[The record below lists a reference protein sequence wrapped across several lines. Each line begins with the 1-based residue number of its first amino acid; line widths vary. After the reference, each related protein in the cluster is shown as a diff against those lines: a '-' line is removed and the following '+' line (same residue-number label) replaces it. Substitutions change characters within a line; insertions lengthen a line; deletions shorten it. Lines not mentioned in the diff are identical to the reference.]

1 MARARNIKPGT
12 MENEALAALPP
23 LHRLLWIYLWMLADR
38 EGRLEDRPQRIK
50 VKALPY
56 DSANVDAMLRDLHQA
71 GFIIRYAV
79 SGRRFIQI
87 VNFAKHQKPHGNE
100 AVSEIPPPESADPAP
115 AEAVGAGD
123 VRGDEG
129 LTTMVVSPSDSGDK
143 DFAPEEQALGPCIS
157 DSLIDRLSDSLI
169 AGDENSSRVLKLKPR
184 EKRDSRGARLPE
196 GWTLPDEWAL
206 WAIRRCGFSPS
217 QVCGTAEA
225 FADYWHAESSAK
237 ARKCDWFATWRN
249 WCRRERAQHASH
261 GPPYAPSARDLRE
274 HRDRVM
280 VTALT
285 GRDPWQPPPDVIDL
299 APEDVRH
306 VPDRRH

>member
-1 MARARNIKPGT
+1 

-100 AVSEIPPPESADPAP
+100 AESEIPPPETADPAP

-157 DSLIDRLSDSLI
+157 DSLIDGFSDSLKKNKTGARVPRASPRFDARGHLFAAGVDPKI
-169 AGDENSSRVLKLKPR
+169 AGDWLTLRKAKRASVTETAMAGVEREAAKAGITLENALRMCCERGWAGFRASWLD
-184 EKRDSRGARLPE
+184 RDGHASRGP
-196 GWTLPDEWAL
+196 P
-206 WAIRRCGFSPS
+206 
-217 QVCGTAEA
+217 
-225 FADYWHAESSAK
+225 
-237 ARKCDWFATWRN
+237 
-249 WCRRERAQHASH
+249 H
-261 GPPYAPSARDLRE
+261 GARDGAPLDSLDGPSLDAMARE
-274 HRDRVM
+274 FGIAAARPGESM
-280 VTALT
+280 SEFI
-285 GRDPWQPPPDVIDL
+285 GRLKAAQ
-299 APEDVRH
+299 RG
-306 VPDRRH
+306 RRLH